1 MIVIAGLV
9 VLAAAAI
16 VGVAGVVANSGH
28 AHAVTDFAV
37 LGYHVTGS
45 TGTVFLYGT
54 AVGALAMLGLS
65 LLAADA
71 GRSSR
76 RGRTARASL
85 AQSRRETAAVS
96 RHRDELISQRDTAR
110 AYTVLDEQRNFT
122 ASTLGDGDASPRA
135 GRDPGRR
142 GPGRAGRAWPAV
154 GPAGRPETLPVQA
167 ADASA
172 AQTPASVPAPAE

>member
-9 VLAAAAI
+9 IVAATVI
-16 VGVAGVVANSGH
+16 VGAAGVLANSGH
-28 AHAVTDFAV
+28 AHAVTHFAV

-54 AVGALAMLGLS
+54 VVGALAMLGLS

-76 RGRTARASL
+76 RGLAARASL

-96 RHRDELISQRDTAR
+96 QQRDDLISQRDTTR
-110 AYTVLDEQRNFT
+110 AYTLLDEQRNYT
-122 ASTLGDGDASPRA
+122 ASTLGDGDGDGSPR
-135 GRDPGRR
+135 
-142 GPGRAGRAWPAV
+142 PAAQI
-154 GPAGRPETLPVQA
+154 P
-167 ADASA
+167 ASA
-172 AQTPASVPAPAE
+172 PAPAE